1 MPSLTT
7 TMNAVVVVNVDID
20 IDVDIDVV
28 GIMTIT
34 SDYPLQ
40 LALGFFVDGWV
51 AIKLCISIVRL
62 THGGQK
68 NKILIMKKKKKKNST
83 QDGEKLLQSQSQP
96 LSAVQVPVVVC
107 CL

>member
-51 AIKLCISIVRL
+51 AIKLCISVVRL
-62 THGGQK
+62 THGCQK
-68 NKILIMKKKKKKNST
+68 NKILIMKKKNST
-83 QDGEKLLQSQSQP
+83 QSGEKQLQSQSQP
-96 LSAVQVPVVVC
+96 LSVVQVPVVVC